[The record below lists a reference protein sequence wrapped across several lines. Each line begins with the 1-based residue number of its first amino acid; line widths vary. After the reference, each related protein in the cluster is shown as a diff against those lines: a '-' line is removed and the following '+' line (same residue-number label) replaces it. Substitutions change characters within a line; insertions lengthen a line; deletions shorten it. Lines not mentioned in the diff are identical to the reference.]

1 MVIPLPPSEGIT
13 FPPSPQIGFHA
24 HPELVWHPAAGSLH
38 PPGSW
43 ARRGKPRASP
53 PHAFLLRLC
62 LFQAVHPSSTL
73 LPWAPSHPL
82 HGCGGSGRLSAFRF
96 PHQKNRHTDLSLED
110 RVPDRGSPLWS
121 ITSITQ
127 EWESYPRP
135 SVLATLRSRMPRD
148 VALGPITP
156 VRFRAE
162 LWPSE
167 DVPSKA
173 HAAGPPHSCAH
184 GRHH

>member
-1 MVIPLPPSEGIT
+1 MCGRYCQRGSRVSLSMLDTPGWASGKGSFPDKPTGKPEASAWERRGKSGLWAMPWEGRYHGQPWSLPEGQVVVIPLPPSEGIT

-82 HGCGGSGRLSAFRF
+82 HGCGSSGRLSAFRF
-96 PHQKNRHTDLSLED
+96 PHQKNRDTDLSLED
-110 RVPDRGSPLWS
+110 
-121 ITSITQ
+121 
-127 EWESYPRP
+127 
-135 SVLATLRSRMPRD
+135 
-148 VALGPITP
+148 
-156 VRFRAE
+156 
-162 LWPSE
+162 
-167 DVPSKA
+167 
-173 HAAGPPHSCAH
+173 
-184 GRHH
+184 